1 MTGCRP
7 GFVTLDHRTVTFRNA
22 RDRTRERSSVGGHQH
37 CAHDHLMR
45 PCQTLLLLGHSS
57 GCTQSCLSQY
67 KPLGTSTPMN
77 SAQVPSAHRGGH
89 RTPLAVV
96 MGGKRREG
104 GSIWI
109 HAVFRRSH
117 GLCCFSMIRTARRGA
132 MMVMRQRYND
142 HFSSSYAPISVP
154 RRLRKVG
161 CQG

>member
-7 GFVTLDHRTVTFRNA
+7 GFVILDHRTVTFRNA
-22 RDRTRERSSVGGHQH
+22 RDCTREQSSVGGHRH
-37 CAHDHLMR
+37 CACDHLMR

-67 KPLGTSTPMN
+67 HAISHLNTHELCSSAICPPGGGTG
-77 SAQVPSAHRGGH
+77 R
-89 RTPLAVV
+89 RAVV
-96 MGGKRREG
+96 VGGKRRKG

-117 GLCCFSMIRTARRGA
+117 GLCCFYVIRTARPGA
-132 MMVMRQRYND
+132 MVVMRQRYND
-142 HFSSSYAPISVP
+142 RFSSSYAPISVP
-154 RRLRKVG
+154 RGLRKVG